1 MKWMSYRWVYFIL
14 SGFLIAMG
22 IYSMATTGFKVGVD
36 FTGGAVI
43 TYQIKNWEKLETF
56 KTTLM
61 AGKEKPRS
69 IQETSNGLLVA
80 KFAELSTQQRNE
92 INASLKEKNEGVF
105 EEVKFETV
113 GPSMGRELIIKT
125 VIALVISSGLILLW
139 VAIQFKSVKFGVSA
153 VLAMLHD
160 SLILL
165 GSASFLGQ
173 FGLEVDYLFVTAM
186 LTILSFSVHDTIVVY
201 DRIREMGRTGNIE
214 DVADKAISG
223 TMRRSINNSLTII
236 IMLIALVVLGGESTK
251 WFATALLVG
260 TISGTY
266 SSPFVAVPIL
276 VTWEKLLERRKKG

>member
-214 DVADKAISG
+214 DVADRAISG